1 MPRRRRQGLAGRAE
15 AFEILYDYKMGDI
28 DIGEA
33 YEAILSAGFQ
43 NSARVSQRRRLAPQY
58 EKIVRPKKR
67 RKTAYQSA
75 YSAAYKRLK
84 KKHPRMSFGSLS
96 KKAHAAARKKV
107 K

>member
-1 MPRRRRQGLAGRAE
+1 MPRRRRLTSGRARIVD
-15 AFEILYDYKMGDI
+15 ILNDFYDSGATRDDFDLVLVALERHYKPSKRGNPH
-28 DIGEA
+28 G
-33 YEAILSAGFQ
+33 
-43 NSARVSQRRRLAPQY
+43 NP
-58 EKIVRPKKR
+58 RPKKR

>member
-1 MPRRRRQGLAGRAE
+1 MPRRRGRGAVSNRAE
-15 AFEILYDYKMGDI
+15 AFEILFDYKMGDL

-33 YEAILSAGFQ
+33 YEAILNVSGGGEYFEGFPKRKNRQ
-43 NSARVSQRRRLAPQY
+43 TVGPR
-58 EKIVRPKKR
+58 KKR
-67 RKTAYQSA
+67 RKTKYQAA

-84 KKHPRMSFGSLS
+84 KKHPRTSFGNLS

>member
-1 MPRRRRQGLAGRAE
+1 MPEDLFLIPIGRIIV
-15 AFEILYDYKMGDI
+15 FDPKSKTLYGNEELHFTQNGDMI
-28 DIGEA
+28 QITLGGR
-33 YEAILSAGFQ
+33 LSS
-43 NSARVSQRRRLAPQY
+43 NPHRTTRTPR
-58 EKIVRPKKR
+58 KKR

>member
-43 NSARVSQRRRLAPQY
+43 NSARISGRRLAPRY
-58 EKIVRPKKR
+58 EEIVRPKKR
-67 RKTAYQSA
+67 
-75 YSAAYKRLK
+75 
-84 KKHPRMSFGSLS
+84 P
-96 KKAHAAARKKV
+96 
-107 K
+107 